1 MSASLMFF
9 FNRRGLLTANEKQ
22 HLVEMLTRSS
32 AGGLAVSVICASV
45 LIFGFLDQ
53 ANADTKIIWYVLFCL
68 AAVARMA
75 SILFW
80 HKQSSSKTYDVSTH
94 LQHIMIG
101 VCSIG
106 VLWGAY
112 ALILVPSISNDIEL
126 AATIAIYTGVA
137 AGASSTLAGNKVL
150 SGTFVCLLMLPMS
163 GALMLNPKEYA
174 FLIGCLCVSFS
185 VVITISG
192 ARAADVT
199 LSSVKIRYENT
210 QLIEQLAQ
218 RNETI
223 SQANSLLETRVKERT
238 EKIYQLSNIDPLT
251 SLSNRS
257 AFSTQLKQLM
267 VASEKSMQPF
277 ALYFIDLDGFK
288 AINDVHGHD
297 IGDYVLSTVA
307 QRLKGLGKQHDL
319 LCRWGGDEF
328 LVSTTYISDS
338 QVINVGN
345 AIISAMSH
353 PIMTKAGSLSVS
365 ATVGVS
371 LFPEHGRS
379 ESELIAH
386 ADIAMYQQKHQS
398 KGYVKLFSTDMQE
411 KIKRQAFI
419 KDSLTNAIV
428 NNEFYLVFQ
437 PVVDIE
443 NHSILFAEALIRWQ
457 KGAESIA
464 PSEFIV
470 IAEKFGFIQNI
481 GLWAAEQVAKELVS
495 YPNNTNLCVSIN
507 MSIAQ
512 LMQSNIATSFSALFE
527 SYSVAPNRIYIEV
540 TETLLNTD
548 TAMLIKNL
556 NALKD
561 AGFNIAIDD
570 FGTGYSSL
578 SQLQNI
584 APKIVKIDKS
594 FVDDWTSGGE
604 AIIEAMATISK
615 KMAFDMVLEG
625 VEHKE
630 QVSQAQGAKV
640 TLLQGYFFAKP
651 MSMAKLQSWQAE
663 NQSVETK

>member
-1 MSASLMFF
+1 MFF